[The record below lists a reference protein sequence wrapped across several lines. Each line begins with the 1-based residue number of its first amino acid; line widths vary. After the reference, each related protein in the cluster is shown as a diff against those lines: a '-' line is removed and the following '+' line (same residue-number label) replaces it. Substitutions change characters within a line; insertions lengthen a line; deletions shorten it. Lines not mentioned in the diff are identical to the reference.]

1 MTMPE
6 QHLEVFEPPLSPD
19 LSEMITEDD
28 RPVDSRFSERQFRL
42 LPHILFTSWEQG
54 KPFEALSDVGLFSN
68 SQDKTPVVPDFML
81 LKDVEPRPVT
91 EDKESRSIFTWLYG
105 KVPDLVVEIV
115 SNTKGGEETTKFDI
129 YQRIRIPYYAIYDPF
144 SQLGSRLLR
153 VYQLEGCRYVEFAN
167 PRFIPQLGLGLTAW
181 TGMFDEVE
189 ATWLRFL
196 DEQGELLLTGGEKAE
211 VEREKAEQERESAC
225 RERERALLAEEK
237 AERLAQRL
245 RELGLEP

>member
-6 QHLEVFEPPLSPD
+6 QHLEPFDSPLSPD
-19 LSEMITEDD
+19 LSQMITEDD
-28 RPVDSRFSERQFRL
+28 RPVDNRFSERQFRL

-54 KPFEALSDVGLFSN
+54 KPFEALSDVGLFYN

-115 SNTKGGEETTKFDI
+115 SNTKGGEETSKFDI

-153 VYQLEGCRYVEFAN
+153 VYQLEGCNYVEFAN
-167 PRFIPQLGLGLTAW
+167 PRLIPQLGLGLTAW
-181 TGMFDEVE
+181 TGVFDDVE

-196 DEQGELLLTGGEKAE
+196 DQQGELLLTGL
-211 VEREKAEQERESAC
+211 EKAEQERE
-225 RERERALLAEEK
+225 RASLAEEK

-245 RELGLEP
+245 RDLGVEP